1 MRPQA
6 EAFGQVPSHT
16 FRLRTAALEKEK
28 MQCIIIISGLC
39 LLLALLVLLM
49 VIAQS
54 WLIIMPT
61 LATWAQ
67 QVLLMI
73 LVLPGI
79 TFAAAGLMA
88 HINVLM
94 KRIESS
100 EANHAQ
106 LIQQMKRVIP
116 WFFTVVL
123 LLASTSMF
131 IVDKTFPGE
140 RANWDVIIVGIT
152 LIILFG
158 FASILIASEKTQ
170 WLGMLIWYAAVFL
183 PPALIFQTHS
193 VPHVSGNPKRLRP
206 TLIVCLVCSLL
217 VTLTAPFFQ
226 RTATR

>member
-1 MRPQA
+1 M
-6 EAFGQVPSHT
+6 PSHT
-16 FRLRTAALEKEK
+16 FRLRTAALKNEK
-28 MQCIIIISGLC
+28 MQSIIIISVLC
-39 LLLALLVLLM
+39 LLLDLLALLM

-73 LVLPGI
+73 LVLPAI

-116 WFFTVVL
+116 CFTAVL
-123 LLASTSMF
+123 LLASTSLF
-131 IVDKTFPGE
+131 IVDKTFQRE
-140 RANWDVIIVGIT
+140 RKRERENCDVIIVGTT
-152 LIILFG
+152 LIFLFRFAGIL
-158 FASILIASEKTQ
+158 LASEKTQ
-170 WLGMLIWYAAVFL
+170 
-183 PPALIFQTHS
+183 
-193 VPHVSGNPKRLRP
+193 
-206 TLIVCLVCSLL
+206 
-217 VTLTAPFFQ
+217 
-226 RTATR
+226 

>member
-16 FRLRTAALEKEK
+16 FRLRTAALKNEK
-28 MQCIIIISGLC
+28 MQGIIIISGLC
-39 LLLALLVLLM
+39 LLLDLLALLM

-116 WFFTVVL
+116 WFLRQCCCSQAPRCSSLTKP
-123 LLASTSMF
+123 SR
-131 IVDKTFPGE
+131 E
-140 RANWDVIIVGIT
+140 RERERENCDVIIIGIT
-152 LIILFG
+152 LVFLFG
-158 FASILIASEKTQ
+158 FAGILLASEKTQ
-170 WLGMLIWYAAVFL
+170 WLGMLIRYAAFFF
-183 PPALIFQTHS
+183 PPALIF
-193 VPHVSGNPKRLRP
+193 
-206 TLIVCLVCSLL
+206 
-217 VTLTAPFFQ
+217 
-226 RTATR
+226 RTQSPAC